1 MAKLFALL
9 ILPWILSAQ
18 DRPQFVWQG
27 DVDGTAILYVHGK
40 RLDVKVSDGA
50 PVAKQRF
57 QFYDGLPEVVQNAR
71 VEIREGRGY
80 VHVIDQPRI
89 ENHYTLA
96 VSVEDRQ
103 AGSSPYSIA
112 IYWDASNRAFEGSLR
127 SDQVLWSGRVDGEAT
142 ISCQGKRCFSSVTAG
157 APVAAEHFKFSKPM
171 PNRDVEVRL
180 EQALGRGEIH
190 LMEQPSEKNK
200 YTARVSIRDPQAG
213 AGEYTFAL
221 TWGRNAA
228 SAPAAPDAGQ
238 GLIWSG
244 TVDGRVRVTI
254 QGSSAYTTAEE
265 GQPVVSGRSDFLRP
279 LPDRSDLR
287 PAIKKLRGR
296 GEVAIIETPSAA
308 NHFRLT
314 FEIRNPAGGPDNY
327 EVEVDW

>member
-1 MAKLFALL
+1 
-9 ILPWILSAQ
+9 
-18 DRPQFVWQG
+18 
-27 DVDGTAILYVHGK
+27 VDGTAILYIHGK
-40 RLDVKVSDGA
+40 RLDVKIPSGA

-57 QFYDGLPEVVQNAR
+57 QFYDGLPEVVQDAR
-71 VEIREGRGY
+71 VEIRAGRGY

-89 ENHYTLA
+89 ENSYTLA
-96 VSVEDRQ
+96 VSMEDRQ
-103 AGSSPYSIA
+103 TGSAPYSIA
-112 IYWDASNRAFEGSLR
+112 IYWDASNRAFEGSTR
-127 SDQVLWSGRVDGEAT
+127 SDQVIWSGNVDEEAT
-142 ISCQGKRCFSSVTAG
+142 ISCQRNRCVSSVTAG
-157 APVAAEHFKFSKPM
+157 APVAAEHFKFSKAL

-190 LMEQPSEKNK
+190 LLEQPTERNK

-213 AGEYTFAL
+213 AGEYSFAL
-221 TWGRNAA
+221 TWGHNAA
-228 SAPAAPDAGQ
+228 SAPAPPDASQ
-238 GLIWSG
+238 ALIWTG

-265 GQPVVSGRSDFLRP
+265 GQPVVGGHADFLRA
-279 LPDRSDLR
+279 LPSQSDLH

-296 GEVAIIETPSAA
+296 GEVAIVETPSAA

-314 FEIRNPAGGPDNY
+314 FEIRNPPGGADTY